1 MRFTGRLDAFP
12 RLRPWAGLITIA
24 LAATVV
30 TPAQAEL
37 LTTQAV
43 QLGSATASVT
53 PPLLRRFLIALLPL
67 LAGTASAVRG
77 WDCLSAHRRWRGVS
91 LVLSGLAVATGG
103 LVLLGLNEVPATW
116 HWWL

>member
-12 RLRPWAGLITIA
+12 RLRPWASLITIA

-53 PPLLRRFLIALLPL
+53 IM
-67 LAGTASAVRG
+67 
-77 WDCLSAHRRWRGVS
+77 
-91 LVLSGLAVATGG
+91 
-103 LVLLGLNEVPATW
+103 
-116 HWWL
+116 